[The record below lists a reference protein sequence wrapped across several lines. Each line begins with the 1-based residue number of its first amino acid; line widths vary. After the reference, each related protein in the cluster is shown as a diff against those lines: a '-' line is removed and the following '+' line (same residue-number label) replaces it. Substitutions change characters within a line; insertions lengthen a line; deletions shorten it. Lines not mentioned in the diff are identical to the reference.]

1 MNIVRENL
9 EDGTTL
15 LKATVGEADYNEA
28 VDKALRTYKR
38 KANVPGFRPGMVPM
52 SIINKMYRKGVVAEE
67 AYRTASKG
75 CFDYI
80 EKEKLTLVGG
90 MIPSDKQQPLDFDN
104 DTEYEFAFE
113 VGIAPEINIALSKK
127 DKVKKYAIAIE
138 DKMRDGYR
146 GNFTRRFGKLVDVD
160 SVETEDAL
168 TVTLDQPEM
177 KIEEAYVGLIGM
189 SDAARKPF
197 LGKKVGDTMEVDVNE
212 LYPNPAQ
219 RAAILQVKEPELEG
233 INPKFTLTITK
244 IRRFTEPE
252 LNEEFFKMAF
262 PEGNVKTAEEFAQY
276 IDAQILRDLKREA
289 DYLFTLDVRK
299 LLLDK
304 ANLTLPAAFLKRW
317 LYTINE
323 GKFSMEEIEKDFDK
337 FLDMMKWNLVQKHY
351 VNELKLEVTPE
362 EATEE
367 AKAMAAQ
374 QFAYYGM
381 SQVADDM
388 LANYAKSIL
397 ENKEESRKVYE
408 KIFEQKVIDAVVPQ
422 ITVSDATVTAE
433 EFAKLAEAAAQ

>member
-9 EDGTTL
+9 ENLTTL
-15 LKATVGEADYNEA
+15 LKVTVGEADYSEA

-52 SIINKMYRKGVVAEE
+52 GIINKMYRKGVVAEE
-67 AYRTASKG
+67 SYRAASKA

-80 EKEKLTLVGG
+80 EKEKLTLVGD
-90 MIPSDKQQPLDFDN
+90 MIPSDKQQPLDFD
-104 DTEYEFAFE
+104 DSTEYEFVFE
-113 VGIAPEINIALSKK
+113 VGLAPEIGIDLSKK
-127 DKVKKYAIAIE
+127 DKVTRYSIRIE

-146 GNFTRRFGKLVDVD
+146 TNFLNRFGKLTDVD
-160 SVETEDAL
+160 TVEKEDAL
-168 TVTLDQPEM
+168 DVTLEQGDT
-177 KIEEAYVGLIGM
+177 KVEEAYVGLIGM

>member
-38 KANVPGFRPGMVPM
+38 KANIPGFRPGMDPM

-67 AYRTASKG
+67 AYRAASKG

-80 EKEKLTLVGG
+80 EKEKLTLVGD

-138 DKMRDGYR
+138 DKMREGYR

-177 KIEEAYVGLIGM
+177 KVEEAYVGLIGM

-197 LGKKVGDTMEVDVNE
+197 LGKKVGDTMEIDVNE

-219 RAAILQVKEPELEG
+219 RAAILQVKEAELEG
-233 INPKFTLTITK
+233 INPKFTLTINK

-262 PEGNVKTAEEFAQY
+262 PEGNVKNAEEFAQY
-276 IDAQILRDLKREA
+276 IDSQILRDLKREA

-299 LLLDK
+299 LLLNK

-323 GKFSMEEIEKDFDK
+323 GKFSMEEIDKDFDK
-337 FLDMMKWNLVQKHY
+337 FLDMMKWNLIQKHY

-367 AKAMAAQ
+367 AKSMAAQ

-408 KIFEQKVIDAVVPQ
+408 KLYEQKVIDAVVPQ
-422 ITVSDATVTAE
+422 ITVSEATVTAE
-433 EFAKLAEAAAQ
+433 EFAKLAEAAQ

>member
-80 EKEKLTLVGG
+80 EKEKLTLVGD

-113 VGIAPEINIALSKK
+113 VGIAPEINIVLSKK

>member
-1 MNIVRENL
+1 
-9 EDGTTL
+9 
-15 LKATVGEADYNEA
+15 
-28 VDKALRTYKR
+28 
-38 KANVPGFRPGMVPM
+38 
-52 SIINKMYRKGVVAEE
+52 
-67 AYRTASKG
+67 
-75 CFDYI
+75 
-80 EKEKLTLVGG
+80 
-90 MIPSDKQQPLDFDN
+90 
-104 DTEYEFAFE
+104 
-113 VGIAPEINIALSKK
+113 
-127 DKVKKYAIAIE
+127 
-138 DKMRDGYR
+138 
-146 GNFTRRFGKLVDVD
+146 
-160 SVETEDAL
+160 
-168 TVTLDQPEM
+168 
-177 KIEEAYVGLIGM
+177 M

>member
-38 KANVPGFRPGMVPM
+38 KANIPGFRPGMVPM

-67 AYRTASKG
+67 AYRAASKG

-80 EKEKLTLVGG
+80 EKEKLTLVGD

-138 DKMRDGYR
+138 DKMREGYR

-177 KIEEAYVGLIGM
+177 KVEEAYVGLIGM
-189 SDAARKPF
+189 SDAVRKPF
-197 LGKKVGDTMEVDVNE
+197 LGKKVGDTMEIDVNE

-219 RAAILQVKEPELEG
+219 RAAILQVKEAELEG
-233 INPKFTLTITK
+233 INPKFTLTINK

-262 PEGNVKTAEEFAQY
+262 PEGNVKNAEEFAQY
-276 IDAQILRDLKREA
+276 IDSQILRDLKREA

-299 LLLDK
+299 LLLNK

-323 GKFSMEEIEKDFDK
+323 GKFSMEEIDKDFDK
-337 FLDMMKWNLVQKHY
+337 FLDMMKWNLIQKHY

-367 AKAMAAQ
+367 AKSMAAQ

-408 KIFEQKVIDAVVPQ
+408 KLFEQKVIDAVVPQ
-422 ITVSDATVTAE
+422 ITVSEATVSAE
-433 EFAKLAEAAAQ
+433 EFAKLAEAAQ